1 MSCTEMLVWILF
13 HGYRL
18 NWIPSLTIRQYLV
31 FNFKWGSF
39 SPYVKVQ
46 TPTHCQTPVFYESYH
61 LPPTPMCDYYLLP
74 FIWCG
79 WCALKRPINQ
89 LISKKIAAADLS
101 LTSAPTRREE
111 TGIERGVRASPLRVW
126 LRGGIKVLSLSL
138 SHCGASFY
146 MEDHVTPASHFHGC
160 IIICR
165 SPQTGCST
173 NVPYNKTRLTCTVG
187 VCGTLPVMFL
197 FNYWTTGPVLVHG
210 LYLVVR
216 RIECDVY

>member
-1 MSCTEMLVWILF
+1 MSCTETLVWILF

-138 SHCGASFY
+138 SPTV
-146 MEDHVTPASHFHGC
+146 EPAFIWRITLRQLHTFMAVSSSVAHL
-160 IIICR
+160 
-165 SPQTGCST
+165 
-173 NVPYNKTRLTCTVG
+173 RLDV
-187 VCGTLPVMFL
+187 LPTFP
-197 FNYWTTGPVLVHG
+197 T
-210 LYLVVR
+210 
-216 RIECDVY
+216 IKQD